1 MNQPMPAVGE
11 SEVFWHL
18 ALRTDHLEKSLD
30 AATNA
35 GFEVT
40 IPMRPLDLLN
50 DVTGN
55 RARCAWPS
63 FADPMVNRSNFWRTK
78 LVTREAAM
86 QTIRDAPAYL
96 RSCKRVMGL
105 ARIERANPDWSSV
118 TLGDGLAEGCR
129 RSASSHDDGAADG
142 TTGLP
147 GLKVQASV
155 HGEAASSTSVP
166 ARSANNGIGFY
177 KVKIAVGA

>member
-55 RARCAWPS
+55 RGRCAWPS

-86 QTIRDAPAYL
+86 PTVRH
-96 RSCKRVMGL
+96 R
-105 ARIERANPDWSSV
+105 
-118 TLGDGLAEGCR
+118 
-129 RSASSHDDGAADG
+129 AADTHG
-142 TTGLP
+142 SLHSMVPLMVPLVSPVSKFRHRSMVKLP
-147 GLKVQASV
+147 LA
-155 HGEAASSTSVP
+155 P
-166 ARSANNGIGFY
+166 
-177 KVKIAVGA
+177 